1 MCFFFP
7 PPKFSRII
15 NCVQHKQSN
24 SFFFIIIF
32 LIFKFLTCSLSNE
45 RLLEESVLS
54 VYAVLLVAV
63 TICGFCVDL
72 IYFNQIVFYLSRILP
87 SLLYLTSLE
96 ELLS

>member
-1 MCFFFP
+1 MLFFFP
-7 PPKFSRII
+7 PKIFKDNKLCSAQAEQFI
-15 NCVQHKQSN
+15 
-24 SFFFIIIF
+24 FFYF

>member
-1 MCFFFP
+1 MCFFFS

-15 NCVQHKQSN
+15 NCSAQAEQ
-24 SFFFIIIF
+24 FIFFIIIF